1 VALDPVFERA
11 EELARG
17 YLGELGERPVG
28 AGDADDL
35 RRELSDAGEDA
46 VKVLEELAADA
57 EPGLVESTGPRYFG
71 FVVGGALPVAL
82 AADWLVSTWDQTA
95 SFNISA
101 PAAAALEETTAQWIL
116 DILGLPA
123 TAGLGFATG
132 AQMANFTCLGAARGE
147 LLRREGWDA
156 EADGLFGA
164 PEIEVFVGEEV
175 HVSALA
181 ALRYLGLGHSRL
193 TRVGVDANG
202 AMDPDALREALAGG
216 GGPTLVCAQAGN
228 VNTGACDPLGDI
240 CEVAAERDAWVH
252 VDGAFGM
259 WAAAS
264 PAVEHLVAGRERAH
278 SWALDCH
285 KWLNVP
291 YDCALAI
298 VADAE
303 AQQRAMAL
311 AAAYLAETGTRQP
324 TNFVPEASRR
334 SRAVTVYAALRF
346 LGRDGLAEMI
356 DRNCAQARLM
366 AELLAEGG
374 MEILNDVVLNQVL
387 VAGEPDHVERIQADG
402 TCWLGGTTRRDQ
414 FALRISFSNW
424 STTEDDVRRS
434 AEAILGLR

>member
-11 EELARG
+11 QELARG

-28 AGDADDL
+28 AGDPSDL
-35 RRELSDAGEDA
+35 RRELTDSGEDA
-46 VKVLEELAADA
+46 VKVLEHLAADA

-71 FVVGGALPVAL
+71 FVVGGSLPVAL
-82 AADWLVSTWDQTA
+82 AADWLASTWDQTA
-95 SFNISA
+95 SFNVAA
-101 PAAAALEETTAQWIL
+101 PAVAAIEETASAWVL
-116 DILGLPA
+116 DILGLPPE
-123 TAGLGFATG
+123 AGLGFPTG
-132 AQMANFTCLGAARGE
+132 AQMANFTCLAAARGE
-147 LLRREGWDA
+147 LLRREGWDV

-181 ALRYLGLGHSRL
+181 ALRYLGLGHGRL

-202 AMDPDALREALAGG
+202 AMDPAALRIALEGG
-216 GGPTLVCAQAGN
+216 SGLTLVLAQAGN
-228 VNTGACDPLGDI
+228 VNTGAFDPLGEIADI
-240 CEVAAERDAWVH
+240 AAEREAWVH

-264 PAVEHLVAGRERAH
+264 PELQHLVAGRERAH

-303 AQQRAMAL
+303 AQQRSMAL

-334 SRAVTVYAALRF
+334 SRAIPVYAALRF
-346 LGRDGLAEMI
+346 LGRDGLAAMVE
-356 DRNCAQARLM
+356 RNCAQARLM
-366 AELLAEGG
+366 AELLSAGG
-374 MEILNDVVLNQVL
+374 MEILNEVVLNQVL
-387 VAGEPDHVERIQADG
+387 VASDPAHVERIQQDG
-402 TCWLGGTTRRDQ
+402 TCWLGGTTWHDQ
-414 FALRISFSNW
+414 FAMRVSFSNW

-434 AEAILGLR
+434 AKAILDLR